1 MRLRLLLISIVFAAG
16 CSTTPAPN
24 HGGGGGSSGGG
35 GAGGG
40 GGGAG
45 GGSGNPACPTH
56 CSADLHDV
64 LDCNNNVLTSC
75 AADQACSPDGSCVAP
90 CDGASA
96 NKSSIG
102 CDYYSVPP
110 ASFCSSDGCPAGSQH
125 GECFAAYVAN
135 TWDTP
140 VTLSVDY
147 AGQTLNVAD
156 FARIPSGQGN
166 AITYSPLPNGQLP
179 PGQLAI
185 LFLADDSAINTAMYT
200 TPCPSGITA
209 AFTASAATSPN
220 TAMIHAF
227 HITSS
232 APVVAYDTYPYGG
245 ALSYIT
251 SATLLIPTTAWD
263 TNYVAVDAFPGGAP
277 AADAIQ
283 SFTSPFI
290 QVTAAQDGTNVTI
303 DPTVA
308 IVGGNGV
315 DPSAQGQPHVYQ
327 LNAGDVLQLL
337 QPMEL
342 NGSPILADKPVGV
355 WGGHACMDIDIGEA
369 SCDSAHQQIPP
380 VRALGHEYVAV
391 RPRDRQAGLDE
402 APPWRILG
410 AVDGTQ
416 LTYQPATPTGAPTTL
431 MKGQLATFYSSD
443 PFVVSSQD
451 VSHPFYVA
459 GHMGSED
466 FNNVDHGTG
475 DPEFV
480 NTVPPEQYLTS
491 YVFMTDPTIAN
502 THLVLVRALPADGQ
516 FHDVTL
522 DCLGVVQGWAS
533 VGTSGQYQFAR
544 IDLVT
549 DGASNGTCSNGRHEI
564 HSDTP
569 FGITVWGW
577 DTFVSYA
584 YPGGMSV
591 LPINDV
597 VVPPIS

>member
-1 MRLRLLLISIVFAAG
+1 MRLSGVVAFLMLSIGCAASG
-16 CSTTPAPN
+16 PN
-24 HGGGGGSSGGG
+24 HGGGGAG
-35 GAGGG
+35 GAGGAG
-40 GGGAG
+40 GIGGT
-45 GGSGNPACPTH
+45 GGSGGGDPSCPQH
-56 CSADLHDV
+56 CSADLRNLV
-64 LDCNNNVLTSC
+64 DCNGNVLKSC

-90 CDGASA
+90 CAGADA

-110 ASFCSSDGCPAGSQH
+110 ASFCSADGCPAGSMH

-135 TWDTP
+135 TWGTP
-140 VTLSVDY
+140 VTLTVDY
-147 AGQTLNVAD
+147 NGQSLNVAD

-166 AITYSPLPNGQLP
+166 AITYAPLPNGQLP
-179 PGQLAI
+179 AGQLAI
-185 LFLADDSAINTAMYT
+185 LFLADDSALNTAMYT
-200 TPCPSGITA
+200 TPCPAGIKA
-209 AFTASAATSPN
+209 GFTASPASSPN

-263 TNYVAVDAFPGGAP
+263 TNYVAVDAYPGNTPQAT
-277 AADAIQ
+277 AIQ
-283 SFTSPFI
+283 SFTSPFV
-290 QVTAAQDGTNVTI
+290 QVTAAQDGTKVTI

-308 IVGGNGV
+308 IVGGTGV
-315 DPSAQGQPHVYQ
+315 AATGQGQSHTYD

-342 NGSPILADKPVGV
+342 NGSPILADKPIGV
-355 WGGHACMDIDIGEA
+355 WGGHACMDIEAADA

-391 RPRDRQAGLDE
+391 RPRNRQSGTDE

-416 LTYQPATPTGAPTTL
+416 LTYEPSAPAGAPTTL
-431 MKGQLATFYSSD
+431 QQGQLVKFTSAQ
-443 PFVVSSQD
+443 PFVVRSQD
-451 VSHPFYVA
+451 DKHPFYVS
-459 GHMGSED
+459 GHMGSKGYGG
-466 FNNVDHGTG
+466 VDHGTG

-480 NTVPPEQYLTS
+480 NTVPPEQYLAS

-502 THLVLVRALPADGQ
+502 THLVLVRALPKDGM
-516 FHDVTL
+516 FRDVTL
-522 DCLGVVQGWAS
+522 DCLGAVTGWMALGS
-533 VGTSGQYQFAR
+533 SGTYQYAR
-544 IDLVT
+544 VDLVT
-549 DGASNGTCSNGRHEI
+549 DGAAVGSCNNGRHEI
-564 HSDTP
+564 HSDAP
-569 FGITVWGW
+569 FGLTVWGW
-577 DTFVSYA
+577 DDYVSYA

-597 VVPPIS
+597 LVPPIT